1 MESGIEQVRM
11 EYAER
16 ADRLF
21 YDLPIETLRA
31 FDALKSTNEY
41 QRGTVLFREGSPC
54 RGVLVLCEGRARLSV
69 CSESG
74 SRLTLRIAGPGEV
87 LGLSACLAGGPHEMT
102 AELLDSTRV
111 AVVRRKDL
119 MEFLRDHR
127 EACMKVVT
135 LLSQDL
141 HRAYD
146 RVRSVGMGRNRRSRV
161 MRVH

>member
-1 MESGIEQVRM
+1 MESAIPHSCLECL
-11 EYAER
+11 ER
-16 ADRLF
+16 PDRLF
-21 YDLPIETLRA
+21 CDLPVEALKA
-31 FDALKSTNEY
+31 FDALKSTTEC
-41 QRGTVLFREGSPC
+41 QRGTILFREGSPSK
-54 RGVLVLCEGRARLSV
+54 GVFVLCEGRARLFV
-69 CSESG
+69 CSEPG

-111 AVVRRKDL
+111 ALVGRKDL
-119 MEFLRDHR
+119 MEFLHDNR
-127 EACMKVVT
+127 EACMKVVS

-146 RVRSVGMGRNRRSRV
+146 RVRSVALGKNRRSRP

>member
-1 MESGIEQVRM
+1 MESAIPPSCLECIERP
-11 EYAER
+11 
-16 ADRLF
+16 DRLF
-21 YDLPIETLRA
+21 CDLPVETLKA
-31 FDALKSTNEY
+31 FDALKSTTEC

-54 RGVLVLCEGRARLSV
+54 KGVLVLCEGRARLSV

-87 LGLSACLAGGPHEMT
+87 LGLSACLAGCAHEMT

-111 AVVRRKDL
+111 ALVRRRDL
-119 MEFLRDHR
+119 MEFLHDHR
-127 EACMKVVT
+127 EACMKVVS

-146 RVRSVGMGRNRRSRV
+146 RVRSVGMSRGRRSRP

>member
-1 MESGIEQVRM
+1 METGIEQSYM
-11 EYAER
+11 ERAER
-16 ADRLF
+16 PDRLF
-21 YDLPIETLRA
+21 YDLSPETLKA
-31 FDALKSTNEY
+31 FDALKSTSECE
-41 QRGTVLFREGSPC
+41 RGTILFREGSPC

-74 SRLTLRIAGPGEV
+74 SRLTLRIAAPGEI
-87 LGLSACLAGGPHEMT
+87 LGLSACLADSPHEMT

-119 MEFLRDHR
+119 MEFLHDHR
-127 EACMKVVT
+127 EACMKVVS

-146 RVRSVGMGRNRRSRV
+146 RVRTVGMSRGRRSRV
-161 MRVH
+161 VRVH